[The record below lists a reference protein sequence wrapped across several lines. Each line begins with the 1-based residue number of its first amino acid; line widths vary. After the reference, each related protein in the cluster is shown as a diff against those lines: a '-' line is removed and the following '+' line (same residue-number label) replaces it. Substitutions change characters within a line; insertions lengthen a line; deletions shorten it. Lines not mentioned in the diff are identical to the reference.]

1 MIEVSI
7 VTTREDVLGS
17 LKTAVGSAGVLCG
30 RRPGTDQ
37 DVEKTL
43 PLCPLVFKKP
53 GNVCTLGRMIKVGEI
68 WNECP

>member
-7 VTTREDVLGS
+7 VTTREDVLGA
-17 LKTAVGSAGVLCG
+17 LKTAVGNAGVLCG

-43 PLCPLVFKKP
+43 PLCSRSLEMSPLW
-53 GNVCTLGRMIKVGEI
+53 VG
-68 WNECP
+68 